1 MEQDPKQRVAISCFT
16 CIKGMDLSKQ
26 YGISKITIE
35 FDESTDE
42 NNANDENVVSNE
54 KIFISNEDAFEE
66 AVSRISRGMYVKM
79 AARYQGQAA
88 TSGMVYN
95 EKTYTVIL
103 FY

>member
-1 MEQDPKQRVAISCFT
+1 MDLDLPKCSDDSLNYYKYRNLYFTSAEEDFEAAMHDSVNEGEHLFT
-16 CIKGMDLSKQ
+16 CQ
-26 YGISKITIE
+26 
-35 FDESTDE
+35 F
-42 NNANDENVVSNE
+42 
-54 KIFISNEDAFEE
+54 SNEDAFEE